1 MQSPNSPV
9 SAAGKVEYAR
19 RINLAL
25 RFVEEHFAEDIGLK
39 EIADAACFSPFHFH
53 RIFSAIQAEGPVD
66 YLRRLRLEKAA
77 VLLAIKPDQTITSI
91 ALETGFSSSSAFAR
105 AFLERFGIPAR
116 AYRIKSSRKAG
127 KDRIPS
133 EREGKPRRRIPSG
146 WKKRSAGR
154 YAFVGMRRMPALRL
168 ACVRSMSGYG
178 PAINKA
184 WRTLFAWAYPRG
196 IVGPAARMYGI
207 PLDDPE
213 VTPEKKCRYFAALSV
228 GPEVVP
234 DGPVE
239 IRIIEPCWC
248 AEFSF
253 EGGIEDFSRFY
264 DWVYGEWL
272 PKNGFLPDDKSSLE
286 EYAPEPF
293 VSASDTSKDRIFRF
307 SFLLSVRSL

>member
-1 MQSPNSPV
+1 MQSRNSPV
-9 SAAGKVEYAR
+9 SGAGKAEYAR

-25 RFVEEHFAEDIGLK
+25 KFVEEHFAEDIGLK
-39 EIADAACFSPFHFH
+39 EIADAAYFSPFHFH
-53 RIFSAIQAEGPVD
+53 RIFSAIQEEGPVD
-66 YLRRLRLEKAA
+66 YLRRIRLEKAA
-77 VLLAIKPDQTITSI
+77 VLLAIRPDQTITSI

-116 AYRIKSSRKAG
+116 AYRRRANRTTG
-127 KDRIPS
+127 KERTADGRI
-133 EREGKPRRRIPSG
+133 RKPRRPFPRG
-146 WKKRSAGR
+146 RKNRTAAR

-178 PAINKA
+178 PSIAKA
-184 WRTLFAWAYPRG
+184 WRTLFAWAFPRG
-196 IVGPAARMYGI
+196 IVGPEARMYGV
-207 PLDDPE
+207 PLDDPG

-239 IRIIEPCWC
+239 ILLIEPCRC

-253 EGGIEDFSRFY
+253 QGGMEDFSRFY

-272 PKNGFLPDDKSSLE
+272 PENGFLPEDKPTLE

-293 VSASDTSKDRIFRF
+293 PSASDTSKGRVFRF